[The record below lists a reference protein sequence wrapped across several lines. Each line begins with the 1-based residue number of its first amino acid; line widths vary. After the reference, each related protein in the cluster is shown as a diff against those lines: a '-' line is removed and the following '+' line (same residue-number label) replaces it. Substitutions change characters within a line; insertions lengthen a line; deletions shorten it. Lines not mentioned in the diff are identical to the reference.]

1 MFKQVTDPDGTIMGD
16 DDDAADEE
24 HVGNVKK

>member
-1 MFKQVTDPDGTIMGD
+1 MFKQVTDPDGTILG

-24 HVGNVKK
+24 HIGNVKK